1 MSETQPKFRE
11 ASARRMPT
19 LACIGSVAAIG
30 TGKISGSGK
39 YIVQP
44 IELGSLEAGKDLRLN
59 FLYKPEWLSP
69 GFDPDSLEE
78 VEGGDSMLSVYRRHI
93 SGRGALSNLSGIA
106 GTDERFE
113 ALSGALLSQ
122 EPVTVEGTEQIL
134 NDFFFGQDAEDVT
147 IGYIAKQQS
156 TRTDDI
162 DPKTGKNVYVLENRY
177 EVSSFFRFDEK
188 TIKSLANR
196 ANKSNGKFRLT
207 FEAGV
212 PF

>member
-1 MSETQPKFRE
+1 
-11 ASARRMPT
+11 MPT
-19 LACIGSVAAIG
+19 LACIGSVVEIG
-30 TGKISGSGK
+30 DGKISSTGK
-39 YIVQP
+39 YVVQP
-44 IELGSLEAGKDLRLN
+44 INLGALEAGKDLRLN
-59 FLYKPEWLSP
+59 FLYKPEWLTA
-69 GFDPDSLEE
+69 GFDPSSLEE

-93 SGRGALSNLSGIA
+93 SGRGALSTLSGIA

-113 ALSGALLSQ
+113 ALSATLLGLEDVSAENVQQAL
-122 EPVTVEGTEQIL
+122 TE
-134 NDFFFGQDAEDVT
+134 FFLGGDAEDVQ

-162 DPKTGKNVYVLENRY
+162 NPQTGKNIYVLENRY
-177 EVSSFFRFDEK
+177 EVSSFFRVDEK